1 MAETYNVLIIEVK
14 EPIADIITA
23 KQGDTNSRF
32 LDVYLKDNGRPINLT
47 GNEVKLYG
55 KKQDG
60 KVIFNN
66 GTITDAVNGRCQF
79 ELTSQ
84 ALAVAGNLELEI
96 SIWQNNEKTL
106 TTQTF
111 KVFVVPRVG
120 NDRAI
125 ESSNEFGALVLLFQ
139 NLNDFIQDASHI
151 IERIGITT
159 DTGGT
164 NNAGTVM
171 AKLNNLLTNWTN
183 ARAIKIDTIDNAI
196 GKTNDSGG
204 TNTAGT
210 VMAKL
215 NKLLTDWTN
224 ARAVKIDNINDNIG
238 QMTDTN
244 GTTTTGTV
252 MAKLNK
258 LLTDWTNSRAT
269 KIDTINTNVSNL
281 NTRVTNTRASRLDN
295 IGTTTDTGG
304 TATAGTI
311 MAKLNKIITDEANS
325 GSGDIGTVNDNIGKT
340 TDTGGTSTA
349 GTVMAKLNK
358 LLTDWTTTRAGY
370 ITNLNS
376 RLTSTR
382 AGYLDKLANFGATT
396 DTGGTATA
404 GTLMAKVNKLLG
416 STVDITQYKI
426 SNIVRL
432 TTTKSLTSSKW
443 TKIYQFHAKYDGC
456 ICAYAALNSSYP
468 DCRMYV
474 MRSLHDYVNA
484 GGLVGDPNA
493 SVKSMTH
500 PSVYT
505 AAVGSILSSF
515 IIPNNIYHIS
525 NLNKQAETNLIYGSN
540 HYQWSSS
547 STKYTSTMLLDTTI
561 PVKKGEDVAFIV
573 YAGSAADVTLQ
584 IKYDEVK
591 V

>member
-171 AKLNNLLTNWTN
+171 AKLNNLLTNWTS

-224 ARAVKIDNINDNIG
+224 AKAVKIDNINDNIG
-238 QMTDTN
+238 QTTDTN

-281 NTRVTNTRASRLDN
+281 STRVTSTRASRLDN

-358 LLTDWTTTRAGY
+358 LLTD
-370 ITNLNS
+370 
-376 RLTSTR
+376 
-382 AGYLDKLANFGATT
+382 
-396 DTGGTATA
+396 
-404 GTLMAKVNKLLG
+404 
-416 STVDITQYKI
+416 
-426 SNIVRL
+426 
-432 TTTKSLTSSKW
+432 
-443 TKIYQFHAKYDGC
+443 
-456 ICAYAALNSSYP
+456 
-468 DCRMYV
+468 
-474 MRSLHDYVNA
+474 
-484 GGLVGDPNA
+484 
-493 SVKSMTH
+493 
-500 PSVYT
+500 
-505 AAVGSILSSF
+505 
-515 IIPNNIYHIS
+515 
-525 NLNKQAETNLIYGSN
+525 
-540 HYQWSSS
+540 
-547 STKYTSTMLLDTTI
+547 
-561 PVKKGEDVAFIV
+561 
-573 YAGSAADVTLQ
+573 
-584 IKYDEVK
+584 
-591 V
+591 

>member
-1 MAETYNVLIIEVK
+1 MAKTYNVLTIEVK

-66 GTITDAVNGRCQF
+66 GQITDAVNGRCQF

-84 ALAVAGNLELEI
+84 ALAVAGELQLEI
-96 SIWQNNEKTL
+96 SIWQNNERTL

-111 KVFVVPRVG
+111 KVFVVPSVRS
-120 NDRAI
+120 DRAI
-125 ESSNEFGALVLLFQ
+125 ESSNEFGALLLLFQ
-139 NLNDFIQDASHI
+139 NLNDFIQDATYI
-151 IERIGITT
+151 IERIGVTT

-183 ARAIKIDTIDNAI
+183 ARAVKIDSINDNI
-196 GKTNDSGG
+196 GKTTDTGG
-204 TNTAGT
+204 TNNAGT

-224 ARAVKIDNINDNIG
+224 ARAAKLDTIG
-238 QMTDTN
+238 ETADTN
-244 GTTTTGTV
+244 GSTTTGSV

-281 NTRVTNTRASRLDN
+281 NTRLTSTRASRLDN

-311 MAKLNKIITDEANS
+311 MAKLNKLITDGANS
-325 GSGDIGTVNDNIGKT
+325 SSGDIGTVNNNIGTT
-340 TDTGGTSTA
+340 TDTGGTTSA

-382 AGYLDKLANFGATT
+382 AGYLDKLANIGTTT

-404 GTLMAKVNKLLG
+404 GTLMAKVNALLKAG
-416 STVDITQYKI
+416 S
-426 SNIVRL
+426 S
-432 TTTKSLTSSKW
+432 
-443 TKIYQFHAKYDGC
+443 
-456 ICAYAALNSSYP
+456 
-468 DCRMYV
+468 
-474 MRSLHDYVNA
+474 A
-484 GGLVGDPNA
+484 GLK
-493 SVKSMTH
+493 VKSVQH
-500 PSVYT
+500 
-505 AAVGSILSSF
+505 GF
-515 IIPNNIYHIS
+515 I
-525 NLNKQAETNLIYGSN
+525 
-540 HYQWSSS
+540 
-547 STKYTSTMLLDTTI
+547 
-561 PVKKGEDVAFIV
+561 F
-573 YAGSAADVTLQ
+573 AGSAKTETRLLAIATVNVAKSILITDTGGIGLQ
-584 IKYDEVK
+584 IGHSRFIAPQLIDSNHLKQYPHSNDRDSNTNTYTYYFPASNWSIVEFY
-591 V
+591 

>member
-1 MAETYNVLIIEVK
+1 MAKTYNTLIIEVK
-14 EPIADIITA
+14 EPIADLITA

-66 GTITDAVNGRCQF
+66 GQITDAINGRCQF

-84 ALAVAGNLELEI
+84 ALAVAGELQLEI
-96 SIWQNNEKTL
+96 SIWQNNERTL

-125 ESSNEFGALVLLFQ
+125 ESSNEFGALLLLFQ
-139 NLNDFIQDASHI
+139 NLNDFIQDATYI
-151 IERIGITT
+151 IERIGVTT

-183 ARAIKIDTIDNAI
+183 ARAVKIDSINDNI
-196 GKTNDSGG
+196 GKTTDTGG
-204 TNTAGT
+204 TNNAGT

-215 NKLLTDWTN
+215 NKLLTDWTSV
-224 ARAVKIDNINDNIG
+224 RAAKLDTIG
-238 QMTDTN
+238 ETADAN
-244 GTTTTGTV
+244 GSATTGTI

-281 NTRVTNTRASRLDN
+281 NTRLTSTRASRLDNIGATSDTGGTATAGTLMAKLNKLITDEANSSSGDIGTINNN

-304 TATAGTI
+304 T
-311 MAKLNKIITDEANS
+311 
-325 GSGDIGTVNDNIGKT
+325 
-340 TDTGGTSTA
+340 TSA

-382 AGYLDKLANFGATT
+382 ASRLDNIGTAG
-396 DTGGTATA
+396 DTGGSATA
-404 GTLMAKVNKLLG
+404 GTIMAKLNALLG
-416 STVDITQYKI
+416 SGG
-426 SNIVRL
+426 SG
-432 TTTKSLTSSKW
+432 
-443 TKIYQFHAKYDGC
+443 TKIKSIQHG
-456 ICAYAALNSSYP
+456 
-468 DCRMYV
+468 YV
-474 MRSLHDYVNA
+474 ERRHVQVQLH
-484 GGLVGDPNA
+484 P
-493 SVKSMTH
+493 MM
-500 PSVYT
+500 
-505 AAVGSILSSF
+505 
-515 IIPNNIYHIS
+515 
-525 NLNKQAETNLIYGSN
+525 NL
-540 HYQWSSS
+540 
-547 STKYTSTMLLDTTI
+547 M
-561 PVKKGEDVAFIV
+561 
-573 YAGSAADVTLQ
+573 Q
-584 IKYDEVK
+584 IKIEKLKLVQ
-591 V
+591 

>member
-1 MAETYNVLIIEVK
+1 MAKTYNTLIIEVK
-14 EPIADIITA
+14 EPIADLITA

-66 GTITDAVNGRCQF
+66 GQITDAVNGRCQF

-84 ALAVAGNLELEI
+84 ALAVAGELKLEI
-96 SIWQNNEKTL
+96 SIWQNNERTL

-125 ESSNEFGALVLLFQ
+125 ESSNEFGALLLLFQ
-139 NLNDFIQDASHI
+139 NLNDFIQDATYI
-151 IERIGITT
+151 IERIGVTT

-183 ARAIKIDTIDNAI
+183 ARAVKIDSINDNI
-196 GKTNDSGG
+196 GKTTDTGG
-204 TNTAGT
+204 TNNAGT

-215 NKLLTDWTN
+215 NKLLTDWTS
-224 ARAVKIDNINDNIG
+224 ARAAKLDTIG
-238 QMTDTN
+238 ETADAN
-244 GTTTTGTV
+244 GSATTGTI

-281 NTRVTNTRASRLDN
+281 NTRLTSTRASRLDN
-295 IGTTTDTGG
+295 IGATSDTGG

-311 MAKLNKIITDEANS
+311 MAKLNKLIADGANS
-325 GSGDIGTVNDNIGKT
+325 SSGDIGTINNNIGTT
-340 TDTGGTSTA
+340 TDTGGTTSA

-382 AGYLDKLANFGATT
+382 ASRLDNIGTAG
-396 DTGGTATA
+396 DTGGSATA
-404 GTLMAKVNKLLG
+404 GTIMAKLNALLG
-416 STVDITQYKI
+416 SGGSGTKIKSIQHGYVEKASRSSTAAPNDEFDANKNRKIKI
-426 SNIVRL
+426 STVNINKSVL
-432 TTTKSLTSSKW
+432 LSFNEITTVYNLKSAFPLNRVPILYNT
-443 TKIYQFHAKYDGC
+443 YLLQPY
-456 ICAYAALNSSYP
+456 YALQSGYCHYSGFSY
-468 DCRMYV
+468 Y
-474 MRSLHDYVNA
+474 
-484 GGLVGDPNA
+484 
-493 SVKSMTH
+493 
-500 PSVYT
+500 
-505 AAVGSILSSF
+505 
-515 IIPNNIYHIS
+515 IIEFY
-525 NLNKQAETNLIYGSN
+525 
-540 HYQWSSS
+540 
-547 STKYTSTMLLDTTI
+547 
-561 PVKKGEDVAFIV
+561 
-573 YAGSAADVTLQ
+573 
-584 IKYDEVK
+584 
-591 V
+591 

>member
-1 MAETYNVLIIEVK
+1 LAKTYNVLIIEVK

-66 GTITDAVNGRCQF
+66 GQITDAINGRCQF

-84 ALAVAGNLELEI
+84 ALAVVGELQLEI
-96 SIWQNNEKTL
+96 SIWQNNERTL

-125 ESSNEFGALVLLFQ
+125 ESSNEFGALLLLFQ
-139 NLNDFIQDASHI
+139 NLNDFIQDATYI
-151 IERIGITT
+151 IERIGVTT

-183 ARAIKIDTIDNAI
+183 ARAIKIDSINDNI
-196 GKTNDSGG
+196 GKTTDTGG
-204 TNTAGT
+204 TNNAGT

-215 NKLLTDWTN
+215 NKLLTDWTSV
-224 ARAVKIDNINDNIG
+224 RAAKLDTIG
-238 QMTDTN
+238 ETADAN
-244 GTTTTGTV
+244 GSATTGTI

-281 NTRVTNTRASRLDN
+281 NTRLTSTRASRLDN

-311 MAKLNKIITDEANS
+311 MAKLNKLIADGANS
-325 GSGDIGTVNDNIGKT
+325 SSGDIGTVNNNIGTT
-340 TDTGGTSTA
+340 TDTGGTTSA

-382 AGYLDKLANFGATT
+382 AGYLDKLANFGTTT

-404 GTLMAKVNKLLG
+404 GTLMAKVNALLKAG
-416 STVDITQYKI
+416 S
-426 SNIVRL
+426 S
-432 TTTKSLTSSKW
+432 
-443 TKIYQFHAKYDGC
+443 
-456 ICAYAALNSSYP
+456 
-468 DCRMYV
+468 
-474 MRSLHDYVNA
+474 A
-484 GGLVGDPNA
+484 GLK
-493 SVKSMTH
+493 VKSVQH
-500 PSVYT
+500 
-505 AAVGSILSSF
+505 GFIL
-515 IIPNNIYHIS
+515 
-525 NLNKQAETNLIYGSN
+525 
-540 HYQWSSS
+540 
-547 STKYTSTMLLDTTI
+547 
-561 PVKKGEDVAFIV
+561 
-573 YAGSAADVTLQ
+573 AGSAKTETRLLAIATVNVAKSILITDTGGIGLQ
-584 IKYDEVK
+584 IGSARYVAPQLIDSNHLKQYPHSNDRDSNTNTYTYYFPASNWSIVEFY
-591 V
+591 

>member
-1 MAETYNVLIIEVK
+1 MAKTYNVLTIEVK

-66 GTITDAVNGRCQF
+66 GQITDAVNGRCQF

-84 ALAVAGNLELEI
+84 ALAVAGELQLEI
-96 SIWQNNEKTL
+96 SIWQNNERTL

-111 KVFVVPRVG
+111 KVFVVPSVRS
-120 NDRAI
+120 DRAI
-125 ESSNEFGALVLLFQ
+125 ESSNEFGALLLLFQ
-139 NLNDFIQDASHI
+139 NLNDFIQDATYI
-151 IERIGITT
+151 IERIGVTT

-183 ARAIKIDTIDNAI
+183 ARAVKIDSINDNI
-196 GKTNDSGG
+196 GKTTDTGG
-204 TNTAGT
+204 TNNAGT

-224 ARAVKIDNINDNIG
+224 ARAAKLDTIG
-238 QMTDTN
+238 ETADTN
-244 GTTTTGTV
+244 GSTTTGSV

-281 NTRVTNTRASRLDN
+281 NTRLTSTRASRLDN

-311 MAKLNKIITDEANS
+311 MAKLNKLITDGANS
-325 GSGDIGTVNDNIGKT
+325 SSGDIGTVNNNIGTT
-340 TDTGGTSTA
+340 TDTGGTTSA

-382 AGYLDKLANFGATT
+382 AGYLDKLANIGTTTDTGGTTSAGTVMAKLNKLLTDWTTTRAGYITNLNSRLTSTRAGYLDKLANIGTTT

-404 GTLMAKVNKLLG
+404 GTLMAKVNALLKAG
-416 STVDITQYKI
+416 S
-426 SNIVRL
+426 S
-432 TTTKSLTSSKW
+432 
-443 TKIYQFHAKYDGC
+443 
-456 ICAYAALNSSYP
+456 
-468 DCRMYV
+468 
-474 MRSLHDYVNA
+474 A
-484 GGLVGDPNA
+484 GLK
-493 SVKSMTH
+493 VKSVQH
-500 PSVYT
+500 
-505 AAVGSILSSF
+505 GFIL
-515 IIPNNIYHIS
+515 
-525 NLNKQAETNLIYGSN
+525 
-540 HYQWSSS
+540 
-547 STKYTSTMLLDTTI
+547 
-561 PVKKGEDVAFIV
+561 
-573 YAGSAADVTLQ
+573 AGSAKTETRLLAIATVNVAKSILITDTGGIGLQ
-584 IKYDEVK
+584 IGHSRFIAPQLIDSNHLKQYPHSNDRDSNTNTYTYYFPASNWSIVEFY
-591 V
+591 

>member
-1 MAETYNVLIIEVK
+1 MAKTYNTLIIEVK
-14 EPIADIITA
+14 EPIADLITA

-66 GTITDAVNGRCQF
+66 GQITDAINGRCQF

-84 ALAVAGNLELEI
+84 ALAVAGELQLEI
-96 SIWQNNEKTL
+96 SIWQNNERTL

-125 ESSNEFGALVLLFQ
+125 ESSNEFGALLLLFQ
-139 NLNDFIQDASHI
+139 NLNDFIQDATYI
-151 IERIGITT
+151 IERIGVTT

-183 ARAIKIDTIDNAI
+183 ARAVKIDSINDNI
-196 GKTNDSGG
+196 GKTTDTGG
-204 TNTAGT
+204 TNNAGT

-215 NKLLTDWTN
+215 NKLLTDWTS
-224 ARAVKIDNINDNIG
+224 ARAAKLDTIG
-238 QMTDTN
+238 ETADAN
-244 GTTTTGTV
+244 GSATTGTI

-281 NTRVTNTRASRLDN
+281 NTRLTSTRASRLDNIGATSDTGGTATAGTLMAKLNKLIADGANSGSGDIGTINNN

-304 TATAGTI
+304 T
-311 MAKLNKIITDEANS
+311 
-325 GSGDIGTVNDNIGKT
+325 
-340 TDTGGTSTA
+340 TSA

-382 AGYLDKLANFGATT
+382 ASRLDNIGTT
-396 DTGGTATA
+396 GDTGGSTTT
-404 GTLMAKVNKLLG
+404 GTIMAKLNALLG
-416 STVDITQYKI
+416 SGGNGTKIKSIQHGYVEKTARSSTAAPNDEFDANKNRKIKI
-426 SNIVRL
+426 SRVNVN
-432 TTTKSLTSSKW
+432 KSVLLSFSE
-443 TKIYQFHAKYDGC
+443 ILVPGSLSAGYD
-456 ICAYAALNSSYP
+456 LNSVPILYSTYLLQRYNALLTDYYRYSGFSY
-468 DCRMYV
+468 YV
-474 MRSLHDYVNA
+474 
-484 GGLVGDPNA
+484 
-493 SVKSMTH
+493 
-500 PSVYT
+500 
-505 AAVGSILSSF
+505 IEF
-515 IIPNNIYHIS
+515 
-525 NLNKQAETNLIYGSN
+525 Q
-540 HYQWSSS
+540 
-547 STKYTSTMLLDTTI
+547 
-561 PVKKGEDVAFIV
+561 
-573 YAGSAADVTLQ
+573 
-584 IKYDEVK
+584 
-591 V
+591 

>member
-1 MAETYNVLIIEVK
+1 MAKTYNVLTIEVK

-66 GTITDAVNGRCQF
+66 GEITDAINGRCQF

-84 ALAVAGNLELEI
+84 ALAVAGELKLEI
-96 SIWQNNEKTL
+96 SIWQNNERTL

-125 ESSNEFGALVLLFQ
+125 ESSNEFGALLLLFQ
-139 NLNDFIQDASHI
+139 NLNDFIQDATYI
-151 IERIGITT
+151 IERIGVTT

-171 AKLNNLLTNWTN
+171 AKLN
-183 ARAIKIDTIDNAI
+183 
-196 GKTNDSGG
+196 
-204 TNTAGT
+204 
-210 VMAKL
+210 
-215 NKLLTDWTN
+215 KLLTDWTS
-224 ARAVKIDNINDNIG
+224 ARAAKLDTIG
-238 QMTDTN
+238 ETADAN
-244 GTTTTGTV
+244 GSATTGTI

-281 NTRVTNTRASRLDN
+281 NTRLTSTRASRLDN
-295 IGTTTDTGG
+295 IGATSDTGG

-311 MAKLNKIITDEANS
+311 MAKLNKLIADGANS
-325 GSGDIGTVNDNIGKT
+325 SSGDIGTVNDNIGKT
-340 TDTGGTSTA
+340 TDTGGTTSA
-349 GTVMAKLNK
+349 GTVMAKINK

-382 AGYLDKLANFGATT
+382 ASRLDNIGTAG
-396 DTGGTATA
+396 DTGGSATA
-404 GTLMAKVNKLLG
+404 GTIMAKLNALLG
-416 STVDITQYKI
+416 SGGSGTKIKSIQHGYVEKTYSFNVEVDENKARKI
-426 SNIVRL
+426 KINTIN
-432 TTTKSLTSSKW
+432 SSKAILLSFSEIR
-443 TKIYQFHAKYDGC
+443 TPSRLGTVYELNKVPILYNTYLLQPYYQM
-456 ICAYAALNSSYP
+456 S
-468 DCRMYV
+468 
-474 MRSLHDYVNA
+474 
-484 GGLVGDPNA
+484 
-493 SVKSMTH
+493 
-500 PSVYT
+500 
-505 AAVGSILSSF
+505 GSTGNYSSF
-515 IIPNNIYHIS
+515 SYYIIEFY
-525 NLNKQAETNLIYGSN
+525 
-540 HYQWSSS
+540 
-547 STKYTSTMLLDTTI
+547 
-561 PVKKGEDVAFIV
+561 
-573 YAGSAADVTLQ
+573 
-584 IKYDEVK
+584 
-591 V
+591 

>member
-1 MAETYNVLIIEVK
+1 MAKTYNVLIIEVK

-66 GTITDAVNGRCQF
+66 GQITDAINGRCQF

-84 ALAVAGNLELEI
+84 ALAVVGELQLEI
-96 SIWQNNEKTL
+96 SIWQNNERTL

-125 ESSNEFGALVLLFQ
+125 ESSNEFGALLLLFQ
-139 NLNDFIQDASHI
+139 NLNDFIQDATYI
-151 IERIGITT
+151 IERIGVTT

-171 AKLNNLLTNWTN
+171 AKLN
-183 ARAIKIDTIDNAI
+183 
-196 GKTNDSGG
+196 
-204 TNTAGT
+204 
-210 VMAKL
+210 
-215 NKLLTDWTN
+215 KLLTDWTSV
-224 ARAVKIDNINDNIG
+224 RAAKLDTIG
-238 QMTDTN
+238 ETADAN
-244 GTTTTGTV
+244 GSATTGTI

-281 NTRVTNTRASRLDN
+281 NTRLTSTRASRLDN

-311 MAKLNKIITDEANS
+311 MAKLNKLIADGANS
-325 GSGDIGTVNDNIGKT
+325 SSGDIGTVNNNIGTT
-340 TDTGGTSTA
+340 TDTGGTTSA

-382 AGYLDKLANFGATT
+382 AGYLDKLANFGTTT

-404 GTLMAKVNKLLG
+404 GTLMAKVNALLKAG
-416 STVDITQYKI
+416 S
-426 SNIVRL
+426 S
-432 TTTKSLTSSKW
+432 
-443 TKIYQFHAKYDGC
+443 
-456 ICAYAALNSSYP
+456 
-468 DCRMYV
+468 
-474 MRSLHDYVNA
+474 A
-484 GGLVGDPNA
+484 GLK
-493 SVKSMTH
+493 VKSVQH
-500 PSVYT
+500 
-505 AAVGSILSSF
+505 GFIL
-515 IIPNNIYHIS
+515 
-525 NLNKQAETNLIYGSN
+525 
-540 HYQWSSS
+540 
-547 STKYTSTMLLDTTI
+547 
-561 PVKKGEDVAFIV
+561 
-573 YAGSAADVTLQ
+573 AGSAKTETRLLAIATVNVAKSILITDTGGIGLQ
-584 IKYDEVK
+584 IGHSRFIAPQLIDSNHLKQYPHSNDRDSNTNTYTYYFPASNWSIVEFY
-591 V
+591 